1 MAKPMNPVVCGITG
15 ETLTEWN
22 QRTFVQ
28 RYINGTL
35 QTLPLYLDIEA
46 VLDLHRQSETYIEK
60 KAKENAFVNAGNVSD
75 PEVEE
80 MADGN
85 AMNDEYDSDNTI
97 D

>member
-1 MAKPMNPVVCGITG
+1 MWYNWRNTHRV
-15 ETLTEWN
+15 E
-22 QRTFVQ
+22 RTFVQ

-80 MADGN
+80 MADGD

>member
-46 VLDLHRQSETYIEK
+46 VLDMHRQSETYIEK
-60 KAKENAFVNAGNVSD
+60 KAKENACVNAGNISD
-75 PEVEE
+75 PEIDEQ
-80 MADGN
+80 ADGD
-85 AMNDEYDSDNTI
+85 AMNDEYDSENTI
-97 D
+97 E

>member
-15 ETLTEWN
+15 ETLTEVN

-80 MADGN
+80 MADGD